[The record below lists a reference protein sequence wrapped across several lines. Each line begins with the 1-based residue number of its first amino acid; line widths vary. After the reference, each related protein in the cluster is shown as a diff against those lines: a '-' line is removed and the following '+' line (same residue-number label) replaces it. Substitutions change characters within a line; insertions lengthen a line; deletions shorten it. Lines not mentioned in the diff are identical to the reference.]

1 MVHTGQN
8 TRGQASSGGARRRE
22 VSAAAEPRGTGGV
35 ADAGQPADAGPV
47 KPVAGDF
54 IGYASTYVGAALISG
69 AVVHYPL
76 DPPRFMVIALTGAV
90 LFVVATAF
98 TEFVINRQ
106 RATTRAVLTM
116 VPASLAL
123 SFGIGSLSGGI
134 QHFEDVPTRAAVL
147 IPVGLAL
154 AFIAYVL
161 RYHAQRWRSVL
172 RPAGLA
178 LLATA
183 ALAFVALHQVAAGMP
198 AAPADDHHGQVPHPA
213 GEAEASLSPSL
224 SPSSAPPRA
233 TRSSPR
239 VSTAPTDAGHQDDGH
254 SHD

>member
-1 MVHTGQN
+1 MPN
-8 TRGQASSGGARRRE
+8 ARH
-22 VSAAAEPRGTGGV
+22 G
-35 ADAGQPADAGPV
+35 DAGAGAT
-47 KPVAGDF
+47 KPVVGDF
-54 IGYASTYVGAALISG
+54 VGYASTYVGAALISG

-76 DPPRFMVIALTGAV
+76 DPPRFMVIAVAGAV
-90 LFVVATAF
+90 LFACATAF

-106 RATTRAVLTM
+106 RATARAVLTM

-134 QHFEDVPTRAAVL
+134 QHFKDVPVRAAVL

-154 AFIAYVL
+154 AFIAYVM
-161 RYHAQRWRSVL
+161 RYHAQRWRTVV

-198 AAPADDHHGQVPHPA
+198 AVPSGDHHGQVPHSD
-213 GEAEASLSPSL
+213 GVAEAP
-224 SPSSAPPRA
+224 PASSAPQPSVRQSRPSVSQSP
-233 TRSSPR
+233 TR
-239 VSTAPTDAGHQDDGH
+239 AGHHDDGH
-254 SHD
+254 SHG

>member
-1 MVHTGQN
+1 M
-8 TRGQASSGGARRRE
+8 
-22 VSAAAEPRGTGGV
+22 
-35 ADAGQPADAGPV
+35 ADAGHPGSTGAV
-47 KPVAGDF
+47 KPVVGDF

-76 DPPRFMVIALTGAV
+76 DPPRFMVIAVTGAV
-90 LFVVATAF
+90 MFVLATAF

-106 RATTRAVLTM
+106 RATTRAVMTM

-134 QHFEDVPTRAAVL
+134 QHFEDVPARAAVL
-147 IPVGLAL
+147 IPIGLAL
-154 AFIAYVL
+154 AFIAYVM
-161 RYHAQRWRSVL
+161 RYHSQRWRSVV

-198 AAPADDHHGQVPHPA
+198 SAGSDDHHGQVPQPA
-213 GEAEASLSPSL
+213 AETGASLA
-224 SPSSAPPRA
+224 PSSAPLPGA
-233 TRSSPR
+233 TRSGPTGSK
-239 VSTAPTDAGHQDDGH
+239 APAGSVHPDDGH
-254 SHD
+254 GHD